1 MRAARSASVRVRL
14 VAALALGAAGWPGPV
29 PALDAGIEL
38 PGCSM
43 DAELAAALIEPP
55 QLGRECGTDAA
66 CWRDGLER
74 AREVRDRFAAAYDAH
89 RAYVLDVRAAAK
101 VLGNEVIEEAAAE
114 YRRRAEEHP
123 DHPAYRHLLAQ
134 MASEGEDYRRELDAL
149 TREFPGYPWA
159 HLSAAFQ
166 ARGGFPEDLAA
177 RAEEGLERF
186 VEICPERLVEIGR
199 AVQFLGGA
207 DGAEERLATLRA
219 EAVARG
225 D

>member
-1 MRAARSASVRVRL
+1 MRAARAGSGRVRL
-14 VAALALGAAGWPGPV
+14 VAALALGAACWPGPSF
-29 PALDAGIEL
+29 ALDADIAL
-38 PGCSM
+38 PGCTI
-43 DAELAAALIEPP
+43 DAQLAGALIEPP
-55 QLGRECGTDAA
+55 ELGRECGADAA

-74 AREVRDRFAAAYDAH
+74 ARQVRDRFAAAYDAH

-101 VLGNEVIEEAAAE
+101 VLGSEAIEGVAAE
-114 YRRRAEEHP
+114 YRRWVEEHP

-134 MASEGEDYRRELDAL
+134 MASEGEDYRQELDAL

-159 HLSAAFQ
+159 HLSAAFL

-207 DGAEERLATLRA
+207 DGA
-219 EAVARG
+219 
-225 D
+225 